1 MSSEDRSRALAGQE
15 AYEEEALAY
24 ENSGAAE
31 MISACKAARVE
42 QIRRELSDEAWA
54 AVGDLDAAR
63 LAAVLETG
71 VVIEKK
77 RRVSD
82 LKFLNIRQI
91 FEAPEDS
98 IVWTFFD
105 AWVSGLESKWY
116 GPPRP
121 QGGSE
126 SSSEQAERVK
136 DVQKRALDVAKL
148 LEAKGWRMR
157 GGNVEDHGEEAGGTF
172 IRKER
177 LKDVKW
183 WSSCGHPRIKHP
195 MLVDVLLALLG
206 EWVSED
212 PDAGGL
218 MLADWRVAVA
228 EMAKNNSALAFQAEK
243 LLREKTGKTLT
254 AEGWAS
260 LFVGPTLGRDAVEA
274 RPAVEAALAEDGEMS
289 AWSSGWLMCYAI
301 KMNSIAMLENIARRC
316 QKMHWRAPAEAW
328 GWVSEEKRKLLL
340 KKGGSAREFK
350 PLSMLHFAIMAS
362 TPSNSSWPL
371 ISILAQSQM
380 MSDEAKRRPSVDIFG
395 EWTFLDVVRITAE
408 FPFIEL
414 RDERGNSV
422 AHVWARDIANLANNQ
437 QPYGAA
443 LKVRETL
450 VALLSSQDAH
460 FIIEPNAAGETAAE
474 ILASCERGEWT
485 VEWEKAYSEWER
497 REMDK
502 SAEKSSASASGA
514 GSRL

>member
-1 MSSEDRSRALAGQE
+1 
-15 AYEEEALAY
+15 
-24 ENSGAAE
+24 
-31 MISACKAARVE
+31 
-42 QIRRELSDEAWA
+42 
-54 AVGDLDAAR
+54 
-63 LAAVLETG
+63 
-71 VVIEKK
+71 
-77 RRVSD
+77 
-82 LKFLNIRQI
+82 
-91 FEAPEDS
+91 
-98 IVWTFFD
+98 
-105 AWVSGLESKWY
+105 
-116 GPPRP
+116 
-121 QGGSE
+121 
-126 SSSEQAERVK
+126 
-136 DVQKRALDVAKL
+136 
-148 LEAKGWRMR
+148 
-157 GGNVEDHGEEAGGTF
+157 
-172 IRKER
+172 
-177 LKDVKW
+177 
-183 WSSCGHPRIKHP
+183 
-195 MLVDVLLALLG
+195 
-206 EWVSED
+206 
-212 PDAGGL
+212 
-218 MLADWRVAVA
+218 
-228 EMAKNNSALAFQAEK
+228 
-243 LLREKTGKTLT
+243 
-254 AEGWAS
+254 
-260 LFVGPTLGRDAVEA
+260 
-274 RPAVEAALAEDGEMS
+274 
-289 AWSSGWLMCYAI
+289 
-301 KMNSIAMLENIARRC
+301 
-316 QKMHWRAPAEAW
+316 
-328 GWVSEEKRKLLL
+328 
-340 KKGGSAREFK
+340 
-350 PLSMLHFAIMAS
+350 MLHFAIMAS